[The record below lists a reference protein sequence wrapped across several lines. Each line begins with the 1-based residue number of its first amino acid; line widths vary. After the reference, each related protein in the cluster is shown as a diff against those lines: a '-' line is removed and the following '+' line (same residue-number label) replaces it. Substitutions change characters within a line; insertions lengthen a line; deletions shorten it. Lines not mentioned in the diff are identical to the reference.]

1 MGRAPSQRI
10 KGPLGSGNSLLHRQI
25 KTEPKGGCLEELPPA
40 ELYLGGASCLQ
51 QDKLLL
57 WRQLVQVVTPHLIFL
72 WIASMSGAPQN
83 RQHGEK
89 LHGRLAAWK
98 ATAEGR
104 WVASPGKGHG
114 SFKDLR
120 KPKYLSLAYW
130 LLNKKGQNTV
140 SSFMRSSLL
149 ISFAFTTCVQKW
161 SVSFGGSEGVFQCTW
176 GCPLFISWKKN

>member
-10 KGPLGSGNSLLHRQI
+10 NEPLGSGNSLLHRQI

-98 ATAEGR
+98 ATAQWSPLKLRDGEWHFQGR
-104 WVASPGKGHG
+104 DMAASKTSGNQ
-114 SFKDLR
+114 SICL
-120 KPKYLSLAYW
+120 
-130 LLNKKGQNTV
+130 
-140 SSFMRSSLL
+140 LL
-149 ISFAFTTCVQKW
+149 IGYWIRRCRTPFLPLWNLAF
-161 SVSFGGSEGVFQCTW
+161 
-176 GCPLFISWKKN
+176 